1 MSTAYTMPMTV
12 CASQQDRG
20 EIEQIEQLLSNA
32 DSNNY
37 PKLVD
42 SHGRE
47 IPLPDSVCEALKQV
61 VKAMALGQAITLVP
75 TDYELTTQKAAD
87 LLNVSRPY
95 LVKLLEQNEIPCVM
109 VGTHRR
115 VKFQELMDYKQKRD
129 STRRQSLND
138 LTEFLQEEGFYDY
151 DRQDSDCA

>member
-1 MSTAYTMPMTV
+1 MSTTNVIPMTV
-12 CASQQDRG
+12 HSPQQDVG
-20 EIEQIEQLLSNA
+20 EIKQLEQILSVTTTH
-32 DSNNY
+32 

-47 IPLPDSVCEALKQV
+47 IPLPDSVYKALKNV
-61 VKAMALGQAITLVP
+61 VQAMASGKTITLVP
-75 TDYELTTQKAAD
+75 TEYELTTQKAAD

-95 LVKLLEQNEIPCVM
+95 LVKLLDQDEIPCVM

-115 VKFQELMDYKQKRD
+115 VRFQELMDYKQKRD
-129 STRRQSLND
+129 ATRRQNLND

-151 DRQDSDCA
+151 DRKSSDCI